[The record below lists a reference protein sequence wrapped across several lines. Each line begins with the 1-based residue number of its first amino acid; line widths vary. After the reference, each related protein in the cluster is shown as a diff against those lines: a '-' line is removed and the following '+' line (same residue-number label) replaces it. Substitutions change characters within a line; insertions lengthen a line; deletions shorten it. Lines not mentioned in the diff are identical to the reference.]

1 MEVPRLNLKNSVCVV
16 QKDNTVPMIFGNKP
30 TRVIQIQNQKY
41 FAKKGSDLEVTTTVQ
56 RKTDHTMYL

>member
-1 MEVPRLNLKNSVCVV
+1 MV

-41 FAKKGSDLEVTTTVQ
+41 FAKKGSDLEVTTTAQ
-56 RKTDHTMYL
+56 MKTDHTMYL